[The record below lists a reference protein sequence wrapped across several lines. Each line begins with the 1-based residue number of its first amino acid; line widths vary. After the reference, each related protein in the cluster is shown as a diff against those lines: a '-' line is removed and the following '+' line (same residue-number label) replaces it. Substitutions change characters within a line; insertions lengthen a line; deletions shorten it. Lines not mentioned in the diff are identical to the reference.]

1 MNIVNKHHLDY
12 DEKLR
17 VFELWN
23 NEYPEQLVYNSIEE
37 FEEYL
42 GNLIDQ
48 NHALM
53 INSQGGI
60 VGWYFDFVREEQRN
74 FAIILDSEYHGKGY
88 GTKLIGYAKE
98 KHKELNGWVVSH
110 NDYKKMNGD
119 NYISPL
125 EFYLKNGFE
134 VLEKERLKSNK
145 ITAIKIK
152 WKR

>member
-1 MNIVNKHHLDY
+1 MKIITKPHLDNG
-12 DEKLR
+12 EKLR

-23 NEYPEQLVYNSIEE
+23 NEYPEQLVYNTMDE

-42 GNLIDQ
+42 GMLIDL
-48 NHALM
+48 NHALLVD
-53 INSQGGI
+53 SQGKI
-60 VGWYFDFVREEQRN
+60 VGWYFDFIRDEQRN
-74 FAIILDSEYHGKGY
+74 FAIILDSEYHGKGF
-88 GTKLIGYAKE
+88 GTMLIDYAKGNHE
-98 KHKELNGWVVSH
+98 ELNGLVIDH
-110 NDYKKMNGD
+110 DDYKKISGD

-145 ITAIKIK
+145 ITAIIIK

>member
-1 MNIVNKHHLDY
+1 MKIVTKHHLNNG
-12 DEKLR
+12 EKQR

-23 NEYPEQLVYNSIEE
+23 NEYPEQLVYNSMDE

-42 GNLIDQ
+42 GKLIDL
-48 NHALM
+48 NHVLLVD
-53 INSQGGI
+53 NQGRI

-74 FAIILDSEYHGKGY
+74 FAIILDSEYHGKGF
-88 GTKLIGYAKE
+88 GTKLIGYAKGNHE
-98 KHKELNGWVVSH
+98 ELNGWVIDHS
-110 NDYKKMNGD
+110 DYKKRGGD

-134 VLEKERLKSNK
+134 VLEKERLESSK
-145 ITAIKIK
+145 ITAIKIE

>member
-1 MNIVNKHHLDY
+1 MRIVKRLVLSDT
-12 DEKLR
+12 DKEDALK
-17 VFELWN
+17 LWN
-23 NEYPEQLVYNSIEE
+23 NEYPEQLVYSSIEE

-42 GNLIDQ
+42 GKLIDQ
-48 NHALM
+48 NHALLVDNQER
-53 INSQGGI
+53 IA
-60 VGWYFDFVREEQRN
+60 GWYFDFIREEQRN
-74 FAIILDSEYHGKGY
+74 FAIILDSEFHGKGF

-98 KHKELNGWVVSH
+98 NHEELNGWVIDH
-110 NDYKKMNGD
+110 NDYKKRSGD

-134 VLEKERLKSNK
+134 VIRNEKLASSK

>member
-1 MNIVNKHHLDY
+1 MKIVTRHHLNN
-12 DEKLR
+12 DEKQR

-42 GNLIDQ
+42 EKLIDQ
-48 NHALM
+48 NHALLVD
-53 INSQGGI
+53 NQGRV
-60 VGWYFDFVREEQRN
+60 VGWYFDFIREEQRN
-74 FAIILDSEYHGKGY
+74 FAIILDSEFHGKGF
-88 GTKLIGYAKE
+88 GTRLISYAKE
-98 KHKELNGWVVSH
+98 NHEELNGWVIDHS
-110 NDYKKMNGD
+110 DYKKRSGD

-134 VLEKERLKSNK
+134 VIRNEKLASSK

-152 WKR
+152 WEQ

>member
-1 MNIVNKHHLDY
+1 MQIVRRIVLSDTDKEDVL
-12 DEKLR
+12 K
-17 VFELWN
+17 LWN

-42 GNLIDQ
+42 GNLIYQ
-48 NHALM
+48 NHALL
-53 INSQGGI
+53 IDEQGRV
-60 VGWYFDFVREEQRN
+60 VGWYFDFIREEQKN
-74 FAIILDSEYHGKGY
+74 FAIILDSDYHGKGY

-98 KHKELNGWVVSH
+98 KHKELNGWVIDH
-110 NDYKKMNGD
+110 NNYKKMNGD

-134 VLEKERLKSNK
+134 VIEKERLKSNK

>member
-1 MNIVNKHHLDY
+1 MKIVIKHHLDD
-12 DEKLR
+12 DEKQR

-23 NEYPEQLVYNSIEE
+23 NEYPEQLVYNSIDE

-42 GNLIDQ
+42 GKLFDL
-48 NHALM
+48 NHSLLVD
-53 INSQGGI
+53 NQGRI

-74 FAIILDSEYHGKGY
+74 FAIILDSEYHGKGF
-88 GTKLIGYAKE
+88 GTKLIDYAKGN
-98 KHKELNGWVVSH
+98 HKELNGWVIDH
-110 NDYKKMNGD
+110 DDYKKRSGD

-125 EFYLKNGFE
+125 DFYVKNGFE
-134 VLEKERLKSNK
+134 VIRNEKLATSK